1 MIGIIASQNTL
12 KNSLERF
19 LGVLENVRIPPVPQI
34 PASDNEQRSP
44 RGGLSTPPEKTFL
57 NRRKNDVRENK
68 KSRQIIPDYE
78 GRRALKE
85 HVQV

>member
-34 PASDNEQRSP
+34 PASDNEQ
-44 RGGLSTPPEKTFL
+44 
-57 NRRKNDVRENK
+57 
-68 KSRQIIPDYE
+68 
-78 GRRALKE
+78 
-85 HVQV
+85 

>member
-1 MIGIIASQNTL
+1 
-12 KNSLERF
+12 
-19 LGVLENVRIPPVPQI
+19 LENVRIPQVPQI
-34 PASDNEQRSP
+34 STSDNEQGSP

-57 NRRKNDVRENK
+57 NRRKKDVRENK
-68 KSRQIIPDYE
+68 MCRQIIPDYE